1 MAWEVAV
8 QEEAHHTIAAKPL
21 LGIKMEAMVT
31 VVALEAAVEVV
42 VAAEEATVVAE
53 EAEVI
58 MTLHLSA
65 NHKNSLDY
73 GGMPFG

>member
-21 LGIKMEAMVT
+21 LGIKMEVMVT

-42 VAAEEATVVAE
+42 VAAEGDTVVAV

-58 MTLHLSA
+58 MTLHLFS
-65 NHKNSLDY
+65 
-73 GGMPFG
+73 

>member
-42 VAAEEATVVAE
+42 VAAEEDMVAAV

-58 MTLHLSA
+58 MTLHFF
-65 NHKNSLDY
+65 KVKY
-73 GGMPFG
+73 